1 MTKVVRLPFEALPDF
16 PALCQIWKALPEARL
31 VGGAVRD
38 MLNGMPASDFDFG
51 TPETPPEVMKHLQ
64 DAGIGAVPTGLSHGT
79 VTAVIDHRGY
89 EITTLR
95 RDDVT
100 DGRHANVSWTQS
112 WEEDAARR
120 DFTINAMSCDRDG
133 HIHDYFAGQEDLKA
147 GRVRFVGDAG
157 TRIRE
162 DALRILR
169 FFRFQARFGSAAP
182 DKDTLDA
189 LMHGVGMIE
198 RLSVE
203 RIWSELRRILT
214 GPRVTETLRLMN
226 QTGVLAACLPEL
238 SGQLPAAIQRLDV
251 LISCDGPADY
261 ALRLAALLA
270 GADCEPER
278 AKRCVERLRLSR
290 ADASLVLAF
299 LQTLPPVPERIVT
312 DEDASSVLAE
322 TPREVALGQAWL
334 AEAQQI
340 VADPNCHDA
349 ASWKRLRLRLANLP
363 VPVFPLAGRDLL
375 AEGIPPG
382 PRVGELLSMIRTW
395 WRESGCRAGRE
406 ECLTYLHDLRESFL

>member
-1 MTKVVRLPFEALPDF
+1 MVKVVSLPLEALPDF
-16 PALCQIWKALPEARL
+16 PALCQIWEVLPQARL

-38 MLNGMPASDFDFG
+38 MLNGMVASDFDFG
-51 TPETPPEVMKHLQ
+51 TPETPQEVMKRLR
-64 DAGIGAVPTGLSHGT
+64 DAGISAVPTGLSHGT

-100 DGRHANVSWTQS
+100 DGRHADVSWTQN

-120 DFTINAMSCDRDG
+120 DFTINAMSCDRTG
-133 HIHDYFAGQEDLKA
+133 HIHDYFDGQADLKA
-147 GRVRFVGDAG
+147 GRVRFVGEAE

-169 FFRFQARFGSAAP
+169 FFRFQARFGAGVP
-182 DKDTLDA
+182 DQVTLTA
-189 LMHGVGMIE
+189 LRHGVALIE

-214 GPRVTETLRLMN
+214 GPRVTQTLCLMKETGAL
-226 QTGVLAACLPEL
+226 TACLPEL
-238 SGQLPAAIQRLDV
+238 TDCLSDAIQHLDA
-251 LISCDGPADY
+251 LISSGGPADY
-261 ALRLAALLA
+261 ALRLAVLLA
-270 GADCEPER
+270 GAAVDSET

-290 ADASLVLAF
+290 ADSSRVLAF
-299 LQTLPPVPERIVT
+299 LQKPFPMPERVVT
-312 DEDASSVLAE
+312 EEDVICVLAE
-322 TPREVALGQAWL
+322 IPREVALGQVWL
-334 AEAQQI
+334 AEAQQ
-340 VADPNCHDA
+340 VLADRACHEA
-349 ASWKRLRLRLANLP
+349 APWKRLRFQLESLP

-382 PRVGELLSMIRTW
+382 PRVGELLSMIRSW
-395 WRESGCRAGRE
+395 WLQSGCRAGRE
-406 ECLTYLHDLRESFL
+406 ECLTCLRRLHKSFS

>member
-1 MTKVVRLPFEALPDF
+1 MTKVVRLPLETLPDF
-16 PALCQIWKALPEARL
+16 PALHQIWQVLPQARL

-38 MLNGMPASDFDFG
+38 MLNGMPASDFDLG
-51 TPETPPEVMKHLQ
+51 TPETPQEVMKHLR

-100 DGRHANVSWTQS
+100 DGRHADVSWTQS

-120 DFTINAMSCDRDG
+120 DFTINAMSCDREG
-133 HIHDYFAGQEDLKA
+133 HVHDYFGGQEDLKA
-147 GRVRFVGDAG
+147 GQVRFVGDAS

-169 FFRFQARFGSAAP
+169 FFRFQARFGSGMP
-182 DKDTLDA
+182 DQDTLDA
-189 LMHGVGMIE
+189 ITRGVEMID

-214 GPRVTETLRLMN
+214 GPRVTETLSLMN

-238 SGQLPAAIQRLDV
+238 SRLLPGAIQRLDA
-251 LISCDGPADY
+251 LITSGGPADH

-270 GADCEPER
+270 GADCAPEA
-278 AKRCVERLRLSR
+278 AKHCVERLRLSR

-299 LQTLPPVPERIVT
+299 LQADPPTPDRVVT
-312 DEDASSVLAE
+312 DGDVTRVLAE
-322 TPREVALGQAWL
+322 TPRDVALGQVWL
-334 AEAQQI
+334 AEARQI
-340 VADPNCHDA
+340 STDPADHDA
-349 ASWKRLRLRLANLP
+349 APWKRLRSQLESLP

-375 AEGIPPG
+375 AKGIPPG
-382 PRVGELLSMIRTW
+382 PRVGELLSAIRAW
-395 WRESGCRAGRE
+395 WLQSGCRAGRE